1 MPVRQI
7 KVVAPEDLTGSENLS
22 RFKWSVVSDG
32 DIATIDENGMI
43 TFSEFEKGVRKNV
56 KVTAEAKDS
65 PYAGDSIKREY
76 NFTVMYGVNVET
88 ADELTK
94 AVNEEIDGKK
104 YEVFLRNDI
113 TIRSI
118 RYTEA
123 DTSGISGE
131 KGEETRTWCNAPLR
145 LSTSLYGNGH
155 TIDWKHRDYD
165 DPTAKPNIMGSNIL
179 VMDGPQGK
187 RRAARTFKERED

>member
-1 MPVRQI
+1 MTGRLVPLRQI

-32 DIATIDENGMI
+32 DVATIDENGVI
-43 TFSEFEKGVRKNV
+43 SFSNFDTGVRKNM

-88 ADELTK
+88 ADELMK

-118 RYTEA
+118 RYTEQ
-123 DTSGISGE
+123 DTSKLNVSSSD
-131 KGEETRTWCNAPLR
+131 KGEETRTWFNAPLT
-145 LSTSLYGNGH
+145 LTTSLYGNGY
-155 TIDWKHRDYD
+155 TVDWKHKDFD
-165 DPTAKPNIMGSNIL
+165 KATDKANIMGSNIL
-179 VMDGPQGK
+179 S
-187 RRAARTFKERED
+187 A